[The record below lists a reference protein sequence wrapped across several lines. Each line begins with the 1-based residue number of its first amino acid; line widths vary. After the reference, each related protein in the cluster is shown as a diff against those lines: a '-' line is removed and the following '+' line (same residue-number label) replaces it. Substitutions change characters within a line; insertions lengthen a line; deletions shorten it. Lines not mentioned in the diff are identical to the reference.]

1 MLSGNQLVFIDKSFT
16 YLLVCDFFFIIQ
28 AVINEDSSG
37 DVIALKQEI
46 QLLKVELVSYVFYRV

>member
-1 MLSGNQLVFIDKSFT
+1 MLSGNQLVFIDTSFT